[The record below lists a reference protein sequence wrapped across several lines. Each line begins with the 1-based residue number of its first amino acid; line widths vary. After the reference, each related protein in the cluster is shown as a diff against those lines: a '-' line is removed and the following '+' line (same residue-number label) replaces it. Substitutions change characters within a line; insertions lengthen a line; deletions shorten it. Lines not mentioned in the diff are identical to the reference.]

1 MARRTVVID
10 VGSGYCKAGIA
21 GEEEPR
27 CCFPSI
33 VGRPKTANVMS
44 GTQAAE
50 CYVGDEAQA
59 KRGVLILTYPICHG
73 IVEDWDDIEKIW
85 HHVFYHG
92 LRVQPQEHPVLLTEP
107 ALNPKKNRERLTQTM
122 FDTFYVPALYIST
135 QAVLSLYASGRTTG
149 IVCDIGDGVTHVVPV
164 YEGYCMPHAVD
175 RMNLAGRDLTTYLM
189 KLMKERG
196 SVLTT
201 TAEREIVRDIK
212 EKCCYLAVDFDV
224 ELAKAQQS
232 NEVEIT
238 YEMPDGQIA
247 TLVDERFRCPEA
259 LFNPELIGSEGKGIH
274 QMVWDSI
281 RACDI
286 DIRAALAANVVLSGG
301 TTMIAGFGKRLKQE
315 LISLAPPTVRINIL
329 VPDDR
334 LYSVF
339 IGGSMISDLDTFK
352 HLCICK
358 QEYAEHGPKVVHT
371 KCGY

>member
-10 VGSGYCKAGIA
+10 VGSGYCKAGVA
-21 GEEEPR
+21 GEEMPR

-50 CYVGDEAQA
+50 CYVGEEAQA
-59 KRGVLILTYPICHG
+59 KRGVLTLTYPICHG

-107 ALNPKKNRERLTQTM
+107 ALNPKSNRERLTQTM

-247 TLVDERFRCPEA
+247 TLVDECFRCPEA
-259 LFNPELIGSEGKGIH
+259 LFKPELIGSEGKGIH

-339 IGGSMISDLDTFK
+339 IGGSMISDLDTFN
-352 HLCICK
+352 HLCISK